1 MKMSEDS
8 EHDGATTIRASKSTG
23 GAGKWLLG
31 AVGAVV
37 VLGGGY
43 LAWKNFGSSQT
54 NIDSAYNDAY
64 LDSEPLRATPLERD
78 DNMIGEDAAT
88 DETVAA
94 PASATPRST
103 PARTQR
109 RAPAADGAIPE
120 ATIGIT
126 PINATTTADSEEVYV
141 TAPRRPVWTRTP
153 SERRLSALY
162 PTRALERGNEG
173 EARLRCTVQESGA
186 LDCVRVEETPG
197 FGNAALRVAR
207 TFRHAPTLADGG
219 DAVGTPVNMRVVF
232 RIDDGERRG

>member
-1 MKMSEDS
+1 
-8 EHDGATTIRASKSTG
+8 
-23 GAGKWLLG
+23 
-31 AVGAVV
+31 
-37 VLGGGY
+37 
-43 LAWKNFGSSQT
+43 
-54 NIDSAYNDAY
+54 
-64 LDSEPLRATPLERD
+64 
-78 DNMIGEDAAT
+78 MIGEDAAT

-94 PASATPRST
+94 PASAAPRST

-109 RAPAADGAIPE
+109 STLTSDEAIPE